1 MLFVDRDDSDGD
13 DDDEEEE
20 EEEEEEDM
28 ETGKDEVGTTAYFY
42 HLIGC
47 FLCDVIVSLR
57 PRNFV

>member
-20 EEEEEEDM
+20 QEEEEDM

-57 PRNFV
+57 P

>member
-20 EEEEEEDM
+20 DM
-28 ETGKDEVGTTAYFY
+28 ETGEDEVGTTAYFY

-57 PRNFV
+57 PWNFA